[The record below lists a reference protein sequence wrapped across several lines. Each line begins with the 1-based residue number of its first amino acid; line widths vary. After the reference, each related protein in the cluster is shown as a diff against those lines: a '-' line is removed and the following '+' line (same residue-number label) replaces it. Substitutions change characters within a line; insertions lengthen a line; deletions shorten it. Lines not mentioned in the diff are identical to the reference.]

1 MSNYV
6 PRRGD
11 SALLSYLLAQISA
24 QVDADAAAIVD
35 FDRETKRA
43 HWAAR
48 WGAFDHTA
56 PECAEHQ
63 QQEEARLLRR
73 LRDVLAAI
81 KPSGSPSYDP
91 FAVDLDSALWRS
103 ALTFPLS
110 MPDQVIGLAV
120 LFSKRHAAFDP
131 ERISAVQPLVNA
143 AGKVLEND
151 HLHNLRA
158 ENLATAQS
166 ILVAAQAIAEDTS
179 PQNVV
184 DILQMTL
191 FSPRVTSCA
200 LLLYG
205 PQRENASP
213 EPFEYLEIAGSWS
226 RRHGS
231 GIGTGVRL
239 YLRDHRALLDQL
251 ERERILT
258 FQNARRLLRQLDP
271 LSRVFMLAER
281 LRAVTLIGLRS
292 AHYNL
297 GVMVIGTSQ
306 RHAFNDRELRSYF
319 IVSEFLAISALA
331 QLLRQQ
337 HDRLQQARAA
347 LMDAVTDGVVMTLP
361 GARGGIVLTINKRFT
376 RMFAVS
382 ERRAQGLALEDLLEL
397 MSLPE
402 DVRAE
407 LRTAWLTVPAD
418 APRAQQGSFQSI
430 NADGLPLEV
439 EWYSAPVYENE
450 QVLGR
455 IYTFHDVTAE
465 RTAMRMR
472 ARFLSGVSHELRT
485 PLTSIRGFAEFILE
499 QYADQLPSVAREYME
514 IIRAQAHHLNNTFR
528 DLIDLTRADAGELR
542 LNKTDAHLPDII
554 IDAVAGME
562 MQFRGRKQRV
572 IMEIDDDLPPVHA
585 DVDRIMQ
592 TINNLLSNANKYAPE
607 GSRITISTE
616 VLYSAETL
624 PASAPPDVTL
634 PAVMVTIA
642 DEGRGLSPEEAVQ
655 VFQPFYRTDAAR
667 KAKIEGSGLGLAVT
681 RGIVE
686 MHRGKIWAEAR
697 TVGSGGGVFRFTLP
711 ISSRALENSGR

>member
-1 MSNYV
+1 
-6 PRRGD
+6 
-11 SALLSYLLAQISA
+11 LSYLLAQIGV
-24 QVDADAAAIVD
+24 QIDADAAAIVD
-35 FDRETKRA
+35 FDRELKRA
-43 HWAAR
+43 RWAAL
-48 WGAFDHTA
+48 WGAFDRPA
-56 PECAEHQ
+56 SECTEQ
-63 QQEEARLLRR
+63 IEARLLRR
-73 LRDVLAAI
+73 LRDILAAI
-81 KPSGSPSYDP
+81 KPSGSPSHDP
-91 FAVDLDSALWRS
+91 FTIDLDSEQWRS
-103 ALTFPLS
+103 ALAFPLL

-120 LFSKRHAAFDP
+120 LLSRQHAAFDP
-131 ERISAVQPLVNA
+131 ERISAVQPLVSA

-191 FSPRVTSCA
+191 FSPHVTSCA

-226 RRHGS
+226 QRHGS
-231 GIGTGVRL
+231 GAGTGVRL
-239 YLRDHRALLDQL
+239 SLRDHRDLLDQL

-258 FQNARRLLRQLDP
+258 FQNARKLWQRLDP
-271 LSRVFMLAER
+271 LSRAFMRAER

-292 AHYNL
+292 AHHNL
-297 GVMVIGTSQ
+297 GVMVIGTSK
-306 RHAFNDRELRSYF
+306 RHAFHDRELRSYF
-319 IVSEFLAISALA
+319 IVSEFLAISAMA
-331 QLLRQQ
+331 QQLRQQ

-347 LMDAVTDGVVMTLP
+347 LMDAVTDGVMMTLP
-361 GARGGIVLTINKRFT
+361 GARGGIVLTVNKRFT
-376 RMFAVS
+376 RMFTVS
-382 ERRAQGLALEDLLEL
+382 EQRAQGLALEDLLEL

-407 LRTAWLTVPAD
+407 LRTAWLTVPVS
-418 APRAQQGSFQSI
+418 APQAQQGSFQWIST
-430 NADGLPLEV
+430 DGLPLEM

-465 RTAMRMR
+465 RIAMRMR

-499 QYADQLPSVAREYME
+499 QYADQLPGVAREYME
-514 IIRAQAHHLNNTFR
+514 IIRAQAHHLDYTFR
-528 DLIDLTRADAGELR
+528 DIIDLSRADAGELR
-542 LNKTDAHLPDII
+542 LKKTDAHLPDII

-562 MQFRGRKQRV
+562 MQFKRRKQRV
-572 IMEIDDDLPPVHA
+572 IMEIDDDLPPVYV

-592 TINNLLSNANKYAPE
+592 TINNLLSNANKYSPE
-607 GSRITISTE
+607 KGCIIISTE
-616 VLYSAETL
+616 AIYSAEKL
-624 PASAPPDVTL
+624 PASAPPDITL
-634 PAVMVTIA
+634 PAVMVTIT

-655 VFQPFYRTDAAR
+655 VFQPFHRTDAVR

-697 TVGSGGGVFRFTLP
+697 AAGSGGGVFRFTLP
-711 ISSRALENSGR
+711 ISSHALENSGK